1 MTKSHGR
8 LLRPSGLVPAGIGL
22 LLMLVSAPT
31 FADEGPPL
39 LDYQKMQ
46 ELKLRL
52 AGLLWEVEVLP
63 KPDHLDIV
71 PESVPRRYGQGVLV
85 SVPQRGPRLLVSGD
99 LVRGW
104 SSLDAKANQARRCTP
119 VEIREIEALNVAF
132 IRCKESLADS
142 TSVPLA
148 PDEIAVEG
156 ALVFSLDNPAGNMP
170 SMYHG
175 FLAGPAEAPLAE
187 FHYTHVG
194 GVLSYPLLNHRGEL
208 VALTLR
214 RLRPRPDTLS
224 LAVTCRQLRRHF
236 TPRRRDPAGPARL
249 RESDRRP
256 FHFE

>member
-1 MTKSHGR
+1 
-8 LLRPSGLVPAGIGL
+8 
-22 LLMLVSAPT
+22 MLASAPT

-46 ELKLRL
+46 DLKLRL

-63 KPDHLDIV
+63 KPDHPNIV
-71 PESVPRRYGQGVLV
+71 PESVPRHYGQGVLV
-85 SVPQRGPRLLVSGD
+85 DVPLRGVRLLVSGD

-104 SSLDAKANQARRCTP
+104 SSLDAKASRARRCTP
-119 VEIREIEALNVAF
+119 VEIREIKALNVAF
-132 IRCKESLADS
+132 IRCKEPLADS
-142 TSVPLA
+142 ASVPLA
-148 PDEIAVEG
+148 PDEVAVEG
-156 ALVFSLDNPAGNMP
+156 VLVFSLDNPAGNMP

-194 GVLSYPLLNHRGEL
+194 GVCSYPLLNHRGEL

-214 RLRPRPDTLS
+214 RLRPHPDTLS
-224 LAVTCRQLRRHF
+224 LAVTCRQLRRHL
-236 TPRRRDPAGPARL
+236 TPRRRDPAGPTRL